1 MRSTAEHVL
10 PHVFCTLFLWHFPFF
25 LLFRQWASLP
35 HLSWLGQVPQMLARL
50 AGHEGVGV
58 GVGGGDERGGG
69 GGDAFVF
76 HGGGGEVDVGVGC
89 EVDVTLT
96 VTTLM
101 PKAWDAASAVP
112 SLEESEAFTSAAV
125 MEAGTVMVAVMS
137 TLSALSAVTAMVT
150 SDLSTPATS
159 ATFSC
164 NLNLSLSEYSLA
176 VSVSSS
182 SAS

>member
-1 MRSTAEHVL
+1 M
-10 PHVFCTLFLWHFPFF
+10 WHFPFF

-58 GVGGGDERGGG
+58 GVGGGDERGGGGGDAFLGGGGDERGGG

-137 TLSALSAVTAMVT
+137 TLSAALSAVTAMVT

-159 ATFSC
+159 ATFFC

-176 VSVSSS
+176 VSVSCS